1 MKNIGISMIGG
12 GFMGKLHTL
21 AIQSYPV
28 YYYPPKA
35 KVTRECVVDIDEEIA
50 RISRDRFGFD
60 RYDTDWKTLLR
71 DEKTTAVVIATPNFL
86 HKPIVMEAVKAGKH
100 VFCEKPLAMTGQD
113 AWEMYQAAER
123 AGVVHAV
130 GHNNRALSG
139 IRLMKQLIDRG
150 ELGQIY
156 SIQMRYVQAWGMDP
170 EAPMQWRFDASK
182 AGTGTLGDTGSHALD
197 IGRYLL
203 GDYKRVTALSKT
215 FVQERNV
222 AAGALLS
229 KVPDKEQI
237 TGRRKVDVD
246 DDIKALVEFECGAS
260 GSLWSSRF
268 CMGHEDTLDIEI
280 YGSAGSA
287 RFSRERPNELE
298 FYSGK
303 DEDKI
308 RGFRKI
314 KMGPQHPNGELWPMA
329 DLGVGYVEQKCV
341 EYKDFFEGIAD
352 DAPGKVATSFYDGFK
367 VCQVIDAMAE
377 SAKTRQWVEIDNT
390 L

>member
-35 KVTRECVVDIDEEIA
+35 NVTKECVVDIDPEIA
-50 RISRDRFGFD
+50 RTSRERFGFD
-60 RYDTDWKTLLR
+60 RCATDWKELMNDDR
-71 DEKTTAVVIATPNFL
+71 TTAVVVATPNFL
-86 HKPIVMEAVKAGKH
+86 HKPIVMEAIKAGKH
-100 VFCEKPLAMTGQD
+100 VFCEKPLAMNGQD
-113 AWEMYQAAER
+113 AYEMYQAAKE

-130 GHNNRALSG
+130 GHNNRALSAV
-139 IRLMKQLIDRG
+139 RLMKQLIDKGALG
-150 ELGQIY
+150 EIY

-203 GDYKRVTALSKT
+203 GDYKRVTSLTKT
-215 FVQERNV
+215 FVKERNI

-229 KVPDKEQI
+229 KVPDKNQI
-237 TGRRKVDVD
+237 TGRQKVDVD
-246 DDIKALVEFECGAS
+246 DDIKALVEFES
-260 GSLWSSRF
+260 GVSGILWSSRF
-268 CMGHEDTLDIEI
+268 CMGHEDTLDIEV
-280 YGSAGSA
+280 YGSMGSA

-303 DEDKI
+303 DEESVK
-308 RGFRKI
+308 GFRKI

-341 EYKDFFEGIAD
+341 EYKDFFEAIAD
-352 DAPGKVATSFYDGFK
+352 NKPGKVATSFYDGFK
-367 VCQVIDAMAE
+367 VCQVIDAIAK
-377 SAKTRQWVEIDNT
+377 SAQTGQWVEIDNT
-390 L
+390 I